1 MGYIINKNNI
11 NYTET
16 ICDTRYEGHTINGKL
31 DGDVYQYSMD
41 MYNPNTLIEVVKY
54 KNGQRTAAYTAHQN
68 LTNPKEYI
76 RHGYYELYNKD
87 GYKSETGTYKNNT
100 CVEKTTYAMNG
111 RQKTSSWKAL
121 ENGHEEWTFYDNK
134 NRVSESE
141 IVNPNG
147 VRIEH
152 TSYKDGNATKKRRF
166 RPNGTLLSQTT
177 YLSHSQFPNATVMT
191 RYQTDGKTPDTRM
204 TRCPN
209 IGEVRENMTNHSAY
223 CYDSAGCMRGEMT
236 FDDTATPSDKLT
248 TLSDIISGKGNP
260 IRDTEPKTGNP
271 LPPQPEKRQEK
282 RASDVHEDR
291 RYQHFSEEERQQVL
305 ERCRRA
311 KKQQHQEQEQTKQNR
326 DLFYHYSQ
334 RRSH

>member
-31 DGDVYQYSMD
+31 DGDVYHYSMD

-177 YLSHSQFPNATVMT
+177 YLSNSQFPNATVMT

-223 CYDSAGCMRGEMT
+223 CYDSAGCMRGKMT

-260 IRDTEPKTGNP
+260 TRDTEPKTGNP

-282 RASDVHEDR
+282 RASDVHEDK
-291 RYQHFSEEERQQVL
+291 RYQRFSEEERQQVL
-305 ERCRRA
+305 EWCRRA